1 MILAIIIIKWLLLHV
16 CTCTFKFYYV
26 KLIIIILLYSGAV
39 TAGSSPPVPHT
50 VDFNDKVN
58 FVKIEF

>member
-1 MILAIIIIKWLLLHV
+1 M
-16 CTCTFKFYYV
+16 
-26 KLIIIILLYSGAV
+26 IIILLYSGAV

-58 FVKIEF
+58 FVKIEFFFEFWAQQMLFYYIILSQIIDVVLY